1 MPPWKKRHSPTSMQ
15 NFSTMKRTMWGG
27 NTFMWGCMPIV
38 SNSFMKGAHQLISV
52 FVVTPAES
60 ANCCFVI
67 AFIKSLISTL
77 DQRSLCTFR
86 SKNSN
91 LSFGDRVTAK

>member
-1 MPPWKKRHSPTSMQ
+1 MEETDYSPTSMQ

-38 SNSFMKGAHQLISV
+38 SSSFMKGAHQLISV

-67 AFIKSLISTL
+67 AFIKSSNYYILLLHS
-77 DQRSLCTFR
+77 RKSLAY
-86 SKNSN
+86 
-91 LSFGDRVTAK
+91 VQE

>member
-77 DQRSLCTFR
+77 DLWSLCTFR
-86 SKNSN
+86 SKNSP
-91 LSFGDRVTAK
+91 LVTG